1 MSLCLFDILLMFTF
15 QGLNFAVRKKCV
27 ISMFEMLSFEKIYKE
42 YSFQSPEV
50 IDDSVEL
57 VIVKGINN
65 EFLNILR

>member
-15 QGLNFAVRKKCV
+15 QGLNFTVGKKCV

-42 YSFQSPEV
+42 FSFQSSEV